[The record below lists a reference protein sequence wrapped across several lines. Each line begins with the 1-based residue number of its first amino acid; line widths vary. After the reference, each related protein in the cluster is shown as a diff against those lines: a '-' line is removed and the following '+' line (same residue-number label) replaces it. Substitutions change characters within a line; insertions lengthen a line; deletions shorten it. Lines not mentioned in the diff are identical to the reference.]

1 MNLQEGSRV
10 AESTAPIADLLKDF
24 GQGFKGCIYVC
35 RPEPGPDSE
44 GFILIADGKV
54 LAAMLSCQGINLYRL
69 DALHRMMSLEGIRS
83 KIVELTDGQIQTAV
97 AEAPAD
103 AIIAESAA
111 PGKQPQPQPVPK
123 EKAEYDHILSLV
135 TSLPGVAAAA
145 FVADGLPVFQQGNA
159 DFEHIAAATE
169 DMVRTGGRIA
179 GELQL
184 GAAEQIIIETP
195 GYKVIIAPVS
205 DMFLCV
211 LARGETNLGLIRL
224 NIRNMQE
231 NYRLQG

>member
-1 MNLQEGSRV
+1 VNLPEGGPV
-10 AESTAPIADLLKDF
+10 AESAATVAELLKQY
-24 GQGFKGCIYVC
+24 GQRFKGCICVY
-35 RPEPGPDSE
+35 RPEQGPASE
-44 GFILIADGKV
+44 GYILIDNGTV
-54 LAAMLSCQGINLYRL
+54 LAAALSSQGINLHQL
-69 DALHRMMSLEGIRS
+69 DALYRMMALENVRS
-83 KIVELTDGQIQTAV
+83 KVFEMTDDQVRTAV
-97 AEAPAD
+97 RDAPEAAINMAATAPAKQV
-103 AIIAESAA
+103 A
-111 PGKQPQPQPVPK
+111 PIVK
-123 EKAEYDHILSLV
+123 EKAEYDHILSLI

-145 FVADGLPVFQQGNA
+145 FVADGLPVFQQGKA

-169 DMVRTGGRIA
+169 DMVRTGARIA

-224 NIRNMQE
+224 NIRSTQNT
-231 NYRLQG
+231 YRS

>member
-1 MNLQEGSRV
+1 MNLPEGGPVSERPAATV
-10 AESTAPIADLLKDF
+10 ADLLQQY
-24 GQGFKGCIYVC
+24 GQQFKGCILVF
-35 RPEPGPDSE
+35 RPEQGPASE
-44 GFILIADGKV
+44 GFILIDNGTV
-54 LAAMLSCQGINLYRL
+54 LAAAFSSQGINLHQL
-69 DALHRMMSLEGIRS
+69 DALYRMMTLDDVQSKVIALSDEEIR
-83 KIVELTDGQIQTAV
+83 TAIRDRPEAAISTV
-97 AEAPAD
+97 AAAPA
-103 AIIAESAA
+103 
-111 PGKQPQPQPVPK
+111 KLVVPVAK
-123 EKAEYDHILSLV
+123 EKAEYDHILSLI

-145 FVADGLPVFQQGNA
+145 FVADGLPVFQQGKA

-195 GYKVIIAPVS
+195 AYKVIIAPVS

-224 NIRNMQE
+224 NIRGTQE
-231 NYRLQG
+231 TYRS

>member
-1 MNLQEGSRV
+1 MNLQDGSRV

-24 GQGFKGCIYVC
+24 GQGFKGCIYVY
-35 RPEPGPDSE
+35 RPEPGPGSE

-54 LAAMLSCQGINLYRL
+54 LAAMLSSQGINLYRL

-83 KIVELTDGQIQTAV
+83 KIVELTDGQIQTAIT
-97 AEAPAD
+97 EAPDA

-111 PGKQPQPQPVPK
+111 QGKQPQPVPK

-211 LARGETNLGLIRL
+211 LARRETNLGLIRL

-231 NYRLQG
+231 NYRLQR